1 MAKKILIIDDNDN
14 NRLLMSDILQYRGYE
29 ILEAD
34 GGEKGVNMARELKPD
49 LILLDMQMPGMDGFA
64 ATKILKDDPATR
76 DIKII
81 VVTSL
86 AMKGD
91 KEKIIAMG
99 VDDYVAKPIDTRQFP
114 VLVEKYIGPAGSVI
128 GNKDRGENGKSK
140 NFSG

>member
-1 MAKKILIIDDNDN
+1 
-14 NRLLMSDILQYRGYE
+14 
-29 ILEAD
+29 
-34 GGEKGVNMARELKPD
+34 
-49 LILLDMQMPGMDGFA
+49 
-64 ATKILKDDPATR
+64 
-76 DIKII
+76 
-81 VVTSL
+81 
-86 AMKGD
+86 MKGD